1 MEKTFVEFVTK
12 IQVNEEVRLESEEL
26 ELVAR
31 SSRTITRV
39 KVVEIEDY
47 KFVGLVFEE
56 KDKLFHAF
64 ESVVFRTIEGGVIG
78 QNENGSLKV
87 EMHFRKLQVVGLVL
101 A

>member
-12 IQVNEEVRLESEEL
+12 IQVSEEVHLGFGNAEIVVS
-26 ELVAR
+26 R
-31 SSRTITRV
+31 SRIITRV
-39 KVVEIEDY
+39 RVVEIEDY

-56 KDKLFHAF
+56 KDKLFHEF
-64 ESVVFRTIEGGVIG
+64 ESVVFKTIEGGVVG

-87 EMHFRKLQVVGLVL
+87 EMNFRKLQVVGLIL

>member
-12 IQVNEEVRLESEEL
+12 IQVNEEVRLDPGNV
-26 ELVAR
+26 ELVTSR
-31 SSRTITRV
+31 SRTITRV
-39 KVVEIEDY
+39 RVVEIEDY

-56 KDKLFHAF
+56 KDKLFHEF
-64 ESVVFRTIEGGVIG
+64 ESVVFRTIEGGVVG

-87 EMHFRKLQVVGLVL
+87 EMYFRKLQVVGLIL